1 MRRITVLLIVLCAC
15 FPTSGA
21 SLKLSSPS
29 GRIEFLLSPQEGA
42 PCYQIRFKGRTLV
55 APSALGFDFADG
67 AFGPEAVF
75 GKAVRKDGVEVYD
88 LPVGKVSHVEHP
100 YREMVLPLFEKK
112 GLRRQVEMVVRA
124 FDDGVAFRYRFP
136 PQAGRDS
143 LLVAGERMELN
154 LRGAPTATVLPLWG
168 FQNPHEGEYL
178 VSAADSLP
186 EGRLFDLPATF
197 AFSDGTVLSVTE
209 AAMSDYPG
217 MLLLRKDGRLGGCL
231 SPRLD
236 RPELCVAAALPHRSP
251 WRVFM
256 VSDDVGDLIS
266 STILTS
272 LADPC
277 RIEDTSW
284 LKPGKTTFPWW
295 CDSACA
301 DSTFQWG
308 NNFRTNAYFVDF
320 AAASGLEYHS
330 VYGYADT
337 PWYFNDGPAFSHAGP
352 NADLTRPAYTLDF
365 ERLCRYARS
374 KGVDIHV
381 WLNWKALWKDIDRV
395 FTQFEQWGVKGMMV
409 DFLDR
414 DDQEMICIQETIL
427 RKAAAHHLFIQFHGA
442 SKPSGLNRTWPNEF
456 TREGALNYEFFK
468 GDARLRVGGDHDLHI
483 PFTRLLAGPV
493 DFHLGGF
500 GAVPR
505 ERFRFHNHEPF
516 VTVTRCHMIAM
527 YVVLESYLSMVCD
540 SPRRYLG
547 AEGFDFLTRIP
558 TRWDET
564 TVPAAK
570 INEYV
575 AIARRNGDSWWLGA
589 ITGLQEREIEVDLSF
604 LGEGRWEAEILSD
617 AADVRTDPNHLVRT
631 VRQLSA
637 TDSLTLHLG
646 PEGGAAIRFRPVSQ

>member
-1 MRRITVLLIVLCAC
+1 MRRTTVFISVLFFCVLA
-15 FPTSGA
+15 SGA
-21 SLKLSSPS
+21 PLKLFSPD
-29 GRIEFLLSPQEGA
+29 GRIEFRLGRQDGM
-42 PCYQIRFKGRTLV
+42 PCYQIRFQGQPV
-55 APSALGFDFADG
+55 VDPSAIGFAFPDG
-67 AFGPEAVF
+67 DFGPGASL
-75 GKAVRKDGVEVYD
+75 GKASFSKGVEVYD
-88 LPVGKVSHVEHP
+88 LPVGKVSHVESP
-100 YREMVLPLFEKK
+100 FREMVVPLVEKQ
-112 GLRRQVEMVVRA
+112 GLRRRVELVVRA

-136 PQAGRDS
+136 EQEGVDS
-143 LLVAGERMELN
+143 LLIAGERMDLN
-154 LRGAPTATVLPLWG
+154 LHGSPTATVLPLWG

-178 VSAADSLP
+178 VSAIDRLP

-197 AFSDGTVLSVTE
+197 EFADGTVLSVTE

-217 MLLLRKDGRLGGCL
+217 MLLLRRDGRLGGCL

-256 VSDDVGDLIS
+256 ISDMVGDLIS

-295 CDSACA
+295 CDMACA

-308 NNFRTNAYFVDF
+308 NNFRTNAYYVDF
-320 AAASGLEYHS
+320 AADAGLEYHS
-330 VYGYADT
+330 VYGFADT

-365 ERLCRYARS
+365 KSLCEYARS

-414 DDQEMICIQETIL
+414 DDQEMIHIQETIL
-427 RKAAAHHLFIQFHGA
+427 EKAAAHHLFIQFHGA
-442 SKPSGLNRTWPNEF
+442 SKPSGLVRTWPNEF

-468 GDARLRVGGDHDLHI
+468 GDSRLRVGGDHDLHI

-500 GAVPR
+500 SAVPR

-540 SPRRYLG
+540 SPRHYLG

-564 TVPAAK
+564 VVPAAK

-575 AIARRNGDSWWLGA
+575 AIARRNGADWWLGA
-589 ITGLQEREIEVDLSF
+589 ITGLQERDLTVDLSF
-604 LGEGRWEAEILSD
+604 LGPGQWEAEILTD
-617 AADVRTDPNHLVRT
+617 ASDVRTDPNHLDRT
-631 VRQLSA
+631 VRRVSA
-637 TDSLTLHLG
+637 TDTLQLHLG
-646 PEGGAAIRFRPVSQ
+646 PEGGAAIRFRR